1 MDLRSGR
8 EKGSILTLLAVALF
22 SLLAM
27 AGLAMDFGHVYV
39 GRSSLQNALDAA
51 ALSAAKSVNNGKST
65 EDASADGTATF
76 GEHLMGILADKG
88 ATPTFE
94 YSETLLPFVAGAVS
108 PDARYVRAAVANLPI
123 PTTLL
128 QVVPG
133 IGESLVVAGTAVA
146 GPIPVG
152 NADEGETCDLV
163 PLVACADVDADGN
176 YDGDCSDGSCFGYDV
191 VSADTPSDTT
201 ITLKTGSGNSNDWE
215 VGAGNFQLA
224 ELACGSGGA
233 CVREELAGAG
243 TGCIDNSDPNIHTK
257 PGDTVGPSAQGFNTR
272 FGQYQGPVS
281 MDEAPPDVVTTSGPY
296 HNYLAAVESDAWNY
310 VPVEDG
316 GVGVHGR
323 RILAVQIGNCTGT
336 TNGSGTVQRL
346 GIGCFFMTEPASH
359 SGNTQQIVGQ
369 FIGECQAEGDVAE
382 DPGAGPSATTYK
394 IVLYKDP
401 DTDES

>member
-1 MDLRSGR
+1 MDVRSRR
-8 EKGSILTLLAVALF
+8 ERGSILTLLAVALF

-76 GEHLMGILADKG
+76 GQHLIGILADKG

-94 YSETLLPFVAGAVS
+94 YSETLLPFVGGAVS
-108 PDARYVRAAVANLPI
+108 PDARYVRAAVASLPI

-133 IGESLVVAGTAVA
+133 IGDSLVVAGTAVA

-163 PLVACADVDADGN
+163 PLVACAEVDADGN
-176 YDGDCSDGSCFGYDV
+176 YDGECSDGACFGYDI

-201 ITLKTGSGNSNDWE
+201 VTLKTGSGNSNNWE
-215 VGAGNFQLA
+215 IGAGNFQLA

-243 TGCIDNSDPNIHTK
+243 TGCIDNSDPNIQTK

-272 FGQYQGPVS
+272 FGQYQGPVG
-281 MDEAPPDVVTTSGPY
+281 MDEAPPDVVTTPGTYSA
-296 HNYLAAVESDAWNY
+296 YLDAVAAGAWNY
-310 VPVEDG
+310 APVEDG

-359 SGNTQQIVGQ
+359 AGNTQQIVGQ

-382 DPGAGPSATTYK
+382 DPGTGPSATTYR